1 MSKKLGIIWFF
12 IHFALEVVCYQFYT
26 QFFQNGAYAMVLM
39 IVYDVLAFL
48 PQLFI
53 GGFAER
59 MEKMQVGKIGA
70 MLVLLGSLSIIFS
83 GGQKLIIAGFVILS
97 LGNAFVHVGGAKAT
111 LGTCANK
118 ISPSA
123 IFIAGGSFGVITGK
137 LLGSSGKPFLIGFV
151 VMSAGTLLMFVA
163 DKMFERAEKYIPLMN
178 MADENKNVG
187 VVIMLAFFVVGFRGL
202 LSYGIPM
209 TWNRG
214 WQENLLLF
222 CMMGVGKALG
232 GILSDTVGAKKTA
245 LVSTALSLPFL
256 LLGDKVMWVSLV
268 GIALFSM
275 TTASTLGVLVSA
287 VPEHPLTAYG
297 VSVAGLLA
305 GTLPVFFAP
314 VKTFVSNA
322 VFLSVLTVICFAAL
336 AYIMKKDVKIK
347 QTGG

>member
-1 MSKKLGIIWFF
+1 
-12 IHFALEVVCYQFYT
+12 
-26 QFFQNGAYAMVLM
+26 MVLM

-163 DKMFERAEKYIPLMN
+163 EKYIPLMN

-232 GILSDTVGAKKTA
+232 GILSDMVGAKKTA

-305 GTLPVFFAP
+305 GTLPVFFTP
-314 VKTFVSNA
+314 VKNFVSNA